1 MLTFYAIIRPFFQP
15 IIGAFHGWFA
25 TRMVVVM
32 LFRPHREYYFP
43 ITGKRIPFTPGIF
56 PSRKSE
62 LARNISKTVTESL
75 LTPEDIKYRAD
86 KFITEENINVIVGAT
101 FDTML
106 DNLNYTDNIKKL
118 ADSLSHNI
126 PDMINNSTAGFI
138 EKLTDDHNR
147 QLSRLTEFL
156 VNDVFLNLRI
166 NENFATKAVDFVFD
180 SFISP
185 QNIRLTLQ
193 EALTPERASNLQSV
207 LRERTT
213 GALKFI
219 LALVNLESIFNNFKD
234 YLKNEPEKS
243 EQLIGDI
250 INQLKVKD
258 DLVNKITSIDFRQLS
273 FDTVESIKKHLK
285 EGIASYLAN
294 NRESIDKAL
303 HSVKDSIA
311 ETIRQQIVNFS
322 PSQLKP
328 ETINTIKSE
337 ISRFI
342 YNYLK
347 KDLTGLINKGLQA
360 LKPKEMIES
369 KIEAYSSQEVENLI
383 LGIMKKELKNLELL
397 GLLIGLILGMSALAI
412 EYFLPIR

>member
-1 MLTFYAIIRPFFQP
+1 MLTFYLIIRPFFQP

-32 LFRPHREYYFP
+32 LFRPHKEYYFP
-43 ITGKRIPFTPGIF
+43 ITGKKIPFTPGIF
-56 PSRKSE
+56 PSRKKD
-62 LARNISKTVTESL
+62 LARNISRTVTESL

-86 KFITEENINVIVGAT
+86 KFITEENIGVIVGAT
-101 FDTML
+101 FDTMI

-126 PDMINNSTAGFI
+126 PDMINSTTSGFI
-138 EKLTDDHNR
+138 EKLSDDHNK
-147 QLSRLTEFL
+147 QLTRLTEFL
-156 VNDVFLNLRI
+156 VNDVFLNLKI
-166 NENFATKAVDFVFD
+166 SESFAIKSVDFVFD

-185 QNIRLTLQ
+185 HNIRLTMQ
-193 EALTPERASNLQSV
+193 EALTPERAANLQQV

-219 LALVNLESIFNNFKD
+219 LALVNLESIFNNFKE

-243 EQLIGDI
+243 EQLIQDI
-250 INQLKVKD
+250 INQLKIKK
-258 DLVNKITSIDFRQLS
+258 DLVNKIVSIDFRQLS
-273 FDTVESIKKHLK
+273 FDNVESIKNHLR
-285 EGIASYLAN
+285 EGISSYLAN
-294 NRESIDKAL
+294 NRESIDKGL
-303 HSVKDSIA
+303 NHVKDSIA
-311 ETIRQQIVNFS
+311 ETIRLQIVNFS

-328 ETINTIKSE
+328 ETINTIKAE
-337 ISRFI
+337 ISKFI

-397 GLLIGLILGMSALAI
+397 GLLIGVILGISALGI

>member
-15 IIGAFHGWFA
+15 LIGAFHGWFA

-32 LFRPHREYYFP
+32 LFRPHKEYYFP
-43 ITGKRIPFTPGIF
+43 ITGKKIPFTPGIF
-56 PSRKSE
+56 PSRKKD
-62 LARNISKTVTESL
+62 LARNISRTVTESL

-86 KFITEENINVIVGAT
+86 KFITEENIGVIVGAT
-101 FDTML
+101 FDTMI

-126 PDMINNSTAGFI
+126 PDLINNTTSGFL
-138 EKLTDDHNR
+138 EKLTDDHNK
-147 QLSRLTEFL
+147 QLTKLTEFL
-156 VNDVFLNLRI
+156 VHDVFLNLKI
-166 NENFATKAVDFVFD
+166 SEGFAIKAIDYVFD

-185 QNIRLTLQ
+185 HNIRVTLQ
-193 EALTPERASNLQSV
+193 EALTPERAANLQQV

-243 EQLIGDI
+243 EQLIKDI
-250 INQLKVKD
+250 INQLKVKK
-258 DLVNKITSIDFRQLS
+258 DLVNKIVSIDFKQLS
-273 FDTVESIKKHLK
+273 FDNIESIKKHLK
-285 EGIASYLAN
+285 EGISSYLLN
-294 NRESIDKAL
+294 NRESIDKGL
-303 HSVKDSIA
+303 HHVKDSIS
-311 ETIRQQIVNFS
+311 ETIRNQIVNFS

-328 ETINTIKSE
+328 ETIQTIKTE

-347 KDLTGLINKGLQA
+347 KDLTGLINKGLEA

-397 GLLIGLILGMSALAI
+397 GLLIGLILGISALAI